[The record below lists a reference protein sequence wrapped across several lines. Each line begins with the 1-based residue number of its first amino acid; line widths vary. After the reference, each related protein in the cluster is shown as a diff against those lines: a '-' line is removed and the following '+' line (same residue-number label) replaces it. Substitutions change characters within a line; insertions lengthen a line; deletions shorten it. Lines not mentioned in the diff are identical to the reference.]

1 VRRRAKA
8 RRVKHAAPHQTRRRV
23 SVVKVAAI
31 PALTATGLGLL
42 AMPALALLASPH
54 HRADATARDVADQA
68 SSCQAW
74 EPVVPGLLY
83 LGTAPVLTIGGV
95 PLIGRGTCLPGS
107 GKGYDIAVGADV
119 ALPPQSVCD
128 ADTPLPLLRLN
139 LGLAIGVPDQNGYD
153 PCQTQVG
160 AATPAQATAPR
171 LNLPR
176 PPHVIPPQ
184 LVPPHVIPPQLVP
197 PHVVP
202 PQLVPPHVIPP
213 QLVPPHVV
221 PPHVIP
227 PLPPRPPQ
235 SVPQP
240 SSVLGSPPP
249 NPAPPPTR
257 RPAPPPTTPPPAT
270 PPPPPATT
278 PAAVV
283 PPPPK
288 SPPPPRRP
296 QPAPPVTVPAAAPP
310 VTTVA
315 TKKAHPKPR
324 PHAKPAPALP
334 PPPFKQAA
342 PAQQP
347 AVTYKPGQPV
357 MPVGVLITVVLTP
370 CVATVAARLGKLMAG
385 H

>member
-1 VRRRAKA
+1 MRRRAKA

-23 SVVKVAAI
+23 SVVKMAAI

-176 PPHVIPPQ
+176 PPHVI
-184 LVPPHVIPPQLVP
+184 
-197 PHVVP
+197 P